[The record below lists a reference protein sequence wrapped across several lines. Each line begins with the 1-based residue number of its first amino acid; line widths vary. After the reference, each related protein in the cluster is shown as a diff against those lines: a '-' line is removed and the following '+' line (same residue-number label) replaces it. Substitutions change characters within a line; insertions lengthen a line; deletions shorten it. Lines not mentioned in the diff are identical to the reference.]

1 MSHSNDEQLPL
12 LDELQSLKTVL
23 SDTGDDI
30 PVLNDIIHTADPEPA
45 EAPDNTEQTASNTS
59 DWLAGDDDDHS
70 REIFLQE
77 LIDDMLPD
85 IEAEL
90 RRRLLKLD
98 GDVLERWYQQSR
110 QR

>member
-1 MSHSNDEQLPL
+1 MSHTKDEQLPL

-30 PVLNDIIHTADPEPA
+30 PVLNDIIHTPDTEPA
-45 EAPDNTEQTASNTS
+45 EASDSAEQTASNSS
-59 DWLAGDDDDHS
+59 DWLADGDDDHS

>member
-1 MSHSNDEQLPL
+1 MSHSNEEQLPL

-30 PVLNDIIHTADPEPA
+30 PVLNDIIHTPDNEPA
-45 EAPDNTEQTASNTS
+45 EASDKAEQTASNTS
-59 DWLAGDDDDHS
+59 DWLAGGDDDHS

>member
-1 MSHSNDEQLPL
+1 MSHTNDEQLPL

-30 PVLNDIIHTADPEPA
+30 PVLNDIIHTPDTEPA
-45 EAPDNTEQTASNTS
+45 EASDSAEHTASNNS
-59 DWLAGDDDDHS
+59 DWLAGGDDDHS

>member
-1 MSHSNDEQLPL
+1 MSHTNDEQLPL

-30 PVLNDIIHTADPEPA
+30 PVLNDIIHTPDTEPA
-45 EAPDNTEQTASNTS
+45 EASDSAEQTASNSS
-59 DWLAGDDDDHS
+59 DWLAGGDDDHS